1 MSGIQLDLQIAT
13 DQVGLP
19 AKRQIEAW
27 VQTAIDMT
35 RQQDTGLGEPAVT
48 VRLVG
53 VDEIHDLNRTYRNHD
68 RPTNVLSFPF
78 EPIEGIEESFLGDLV
93 VCAEIVTAEAVSQ
106 SKSALAHWAHM
117 VVHGTLHLC
126 GYNHVDNKE
135 AEVMEAL
142 EVTILDQLGFR
153 NPYVVD

>member
-1 MSGIQLDLQIAT
+1 VSGIELELQIAT

-19 AKRQIEAW
+19 AKQQIEKWIQATINRIG
-27 VQTAIDMT
+27 Q
-35 RQQDTGLGEPAVT
+35 RDTGLTEPAVT

-68 RPTNVLSFPF
+68 KPTNVLSFPF
-78 EPIEGIEESFLGDLV
+78 ERIEGIEESFLGDLV
-93 VCAEIVTAEAVSQ
+93 ICAEIVTAEAVSH
-106 SKSALAHWAHM
+106 SKSESAHWAHM

-126 GYNHVDNKE
+126 GYNHVENKE

-142 EVTILDQLGFR
+142 EVTILDELGFR
-153 NPYVVD
+153 NPYVLD